1 MENEKKP
8 TYYPRKMRVGW
19 CVAHEVTVLGITIER
34 YGMKCTTYRETVR
47 RVASMNVGNGITTQ
61 QEEEECKKKQ
71 AR

>member
-19 CVAHEVTVLGITIER
+19 CVV
-34 YGMKCTTYRETVR
+34 KCTTYGEALR
-47 RVASMNVGNGITTQ
+47 RAASMNVGNGITTQ

-71 AR
+71 VR